1 MSSVSPGGV
10 DLVPTAPDQP
20 LLTCFIAGH
29 LPRSASSHFGYHIS
43 ENSCK
48 GSFAKKL
55 PTFTCT
61 NFMSR
66 TDEGVQYQVKVC
78 VHHESNSGGP
88 MGGSWDQI
96 WPTGALRGPWGP
108 PKGHL
113 GAKTSPFRAPGV
125 QKGPDTRSKCT
136 WIMNLTQAGQCGAV
150 GTKSGPLGPSKDL
163 VGPQKGLLGPK
174 RAPVGT

>member
-96 WPTGALRGPWGP
+96 WPPRPSEDLR
-108 PKGHL
+108 
-113 GAKTSPFRAPGV
+113 
-125 QKGPDTRSKCT
+125 
-136 WIMNLTQAGQCGAV
+136 
-150 GTKSGPLGPSKDL
+150 
-163 VGPQKGLLGPK
+163 GPQKGLLEPK
-174 RAPVGT
+174 RALLGAIEVL